1 MNSKNPLLFRLL
13 CMAALSTGLL
23 QAQEKSKTFKETFNV
38 GDDTV
43 LELNTTHTN
52 VEFETW
58 DKNQVEIIATVELID
73 ATDEEIAEYF
83 KEDPVR
89 IMGNSKAIQVST
101 PKASFWSSNFVWN
114 DSALEGVV
122 TDLEDVVTRIE
133 PLFLDLEIPE
143 LEELSELPEVF
154 INPPLPPLSFKQ
166 FDYEAYKKDGDKYL
180 KEWTKEFREGFD
192 EEYEEKLK
200 AWGKAFE
207 KRAKEREARLKKR
220 TADLEKRAVERAE
233 KKAEYAKQKAKW
245 AEKRAKKLNKNFK
258 VYSDNSFFSSDDSP
272 NVFYLLSD
280 GKSKKQKVKKTIK
293 IKMPKS
299 TRLKID
305 VKHGEIKL
313 AATTKNINASLRY
326 ASLLANRIEGNQ
338 TNIEALYSPVEV
350 TQWNYGQLKADYA
363 DHINLK
369 EVDDLTLD
377 ATSSNISIDQ
387 LNKKAILSSN
397 LGELVIHKVSKGFSD
412 LDVEVNNGEFYCV
425 IPKTAATFYINGTN
439 STISYPEVLQMEKTK
454 SFDKE
459 ISKGFL
465 NNANSGKRIT
475 VNSKYSQVVLKQ

>member
-1 MNSKNPLLFRLL
+1 MNSRKPLLFRLL
-13 CMAALSTGLL
+13 CIAVLATGLL
-23 QAQEKSKTFKETFNV
+23 QAQKKSKTFKETFNV
-38 GDDTV
+38 GNDAI
-43 LELNTTHTN
+43 LELNTTHTD

-58 DKNQVEIIATVELID
+58 DKNQVEIIATVELVD
-73 ATDEEIAEYF
+73 ASDEEIEDYF

-89 IMGNSKAIQVST
+89 IIGNSKSIRVST
-101 PKASFWSSNFVWN
+101 PRVSFWSSNFVWN
-114 DSALEGVV
+114 DAFVGDVV
-122 TDLEDVVTRIE
+122 TDIE

-154 INPPLPPLSFKQ
+154 VTPLLPPLNFNQ

-180 KEWTKEFREGFD
+180 KEWTKAFREGFD

-200 AWGKAFE
+200 AWGKAYE
-207 KRAKEREARLKKR
+207 ERAREREARLEKR
-220 TADLEKRAVERAE
+220 VAEREKRAEERAERKAELAERRARSVKERAE
-233 KKAEYAKQKAKW
+233 KFK
-245 AEKRAKKLNKNFK
+245 KRYK
-258 VYSDNSFFSSDDSP
+258 VYSDDEP

-338 TNIEALYSPVEV
+338 TNIEALYSPVVV

-363 DHINLK
+363 DQITLK

-412 LDVEVNNGEFYCV
+412 LDVEVRNGEFYCV
-425 IPKTAATFYINGTN
+425 IPKTATSFYINGTN
-439 STISYPEVLQMEKTK
+439 STITYPEVLQMEKTRR
-454 SFDKE
+454 FDKE

-475 VNSKYSQVVLKQ
+475 VNSKYSQVVLKE